1 MTLHSDSGDAFAR
14 KHGQGRLFPSISLGF
29 DKKTGA
35 RNLVPFILG
44 AYHLITV

>member
-1 MTLHSDSGDAFAR
+1 MTLHSNSGDAFAR
-14 KHGQGRLFPSISLGF
+14 KHGYGILPSISLGF